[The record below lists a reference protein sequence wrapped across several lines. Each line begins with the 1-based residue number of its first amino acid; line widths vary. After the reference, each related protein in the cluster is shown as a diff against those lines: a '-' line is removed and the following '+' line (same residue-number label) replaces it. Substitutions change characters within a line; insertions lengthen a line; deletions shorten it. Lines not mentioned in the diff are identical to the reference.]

1 MCVSCGKK
9 HCVKFCTINRFNLDQ
24 VLGDSDEFVF
34 ALTQNVD
41 CSCVGLFDQ
50 EGDLPVNFGRC
61 LGADGSA
68 AIWFHFERNVSEG
81 THTKFTDHAASY
93 IRDILEVLAGTCRN
107 IPENKLFSG
116 TPSHR

>member
-1 MCVSCGKK
+1 MYVSCGKK
-9 HCVKFCTINRFNLDQ
+9 HRIKFRTINRFNLDK
-24 VLGDSDEFVF
+24 VLGNSDEFVF

-50 EGDLPVNFGRC
+50 EGDLPVNFGHC

-68 AIWFHFERNVSEG
+68 AIGLHFERDVSEG

-93 IRDILEVLAGTCRN
+93 IIDILEVLAGTCRN
-107 IPENKLFSG
+107 ISDNK
-116 TPSHR
+116 